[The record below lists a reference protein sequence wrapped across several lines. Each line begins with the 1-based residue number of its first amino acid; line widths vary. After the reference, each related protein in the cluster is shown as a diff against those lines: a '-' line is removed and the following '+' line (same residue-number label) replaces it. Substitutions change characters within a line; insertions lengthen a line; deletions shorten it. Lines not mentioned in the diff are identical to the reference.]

1 MKVSLVYLAFPY
13 GIYPRVE
20 LLYNG
25 ICSSLI
31 YWILFDIHVAAQNI
45 LRTFPKA
52 ITFPHYNPQFFN
64 REVLKHRCSHKR
76 LQSRREDHKQRNT
89 MQNCVNEVDTIWP
102 S

>member
-1 MKVSLVYLAFPY
+1 MKASLVHLAFPY
-13 GIYPRVE
+13 GNSSRVE

-52 ITFPHYNPQFFN
+52 ITFPYYNPHLFN
-64 REVLKHRCSHKR
+64 GEVLK
-76 LQSRREDHKQRNT
+76 Q
-89 MQNCVNEVDTIWP
+89 MQP
-102 S
+102 